1 MNRTGLHQKAPD
13 VPPRPWVAEQF
24 ARLENRLTCYV
35 VAQTGDAEL
44 ARDIVQEA
52 FVKLCQQSWPEIS
65 AHSTAWL
72 YKTCRN
78 RVIDARRREVRMATL
93 QSGTDVSTLHDR
105 AQAEPTESMERQEL
119 LRAVLA
125 QIQRL
130 PERQQEL
137 LRLRLQEELSYKQIA
152 EITGLSISNVG
163 YLLHQALA
171 GLRTGL
177 AQG

>member
-1 MNRTGLHQKAPD
+1 
-13 VPPRPWVAEQF
+13 
-24 ARLENRLTCYV
+24 
-35 VAQTGDAEL
+35 
-44 ARDIVQEA
+44 
-52 FVKLCQQSWPEIS
+52 
-65 AHSTAWL
+65 
-72 YKTCRN
+72 
-78 RVIDARRREVRMATL
+78 MATL